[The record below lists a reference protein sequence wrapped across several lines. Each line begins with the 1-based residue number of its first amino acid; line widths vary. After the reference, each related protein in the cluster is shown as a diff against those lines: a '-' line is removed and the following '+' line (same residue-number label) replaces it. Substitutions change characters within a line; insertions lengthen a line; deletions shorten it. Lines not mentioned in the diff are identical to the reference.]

1 MAEDN
6 NQNNGNQKIVDLEDG
21 WKIIKEIGIDR
32 LEVGI
37 IFIISMNLY

>member
-1 MAEDN
+1 MSEDN
-6 NQNNGNQKIVDLEDG
+6 NQNNRNILALEDG

-37 IFIISMNLY
+37 IFFISMNL